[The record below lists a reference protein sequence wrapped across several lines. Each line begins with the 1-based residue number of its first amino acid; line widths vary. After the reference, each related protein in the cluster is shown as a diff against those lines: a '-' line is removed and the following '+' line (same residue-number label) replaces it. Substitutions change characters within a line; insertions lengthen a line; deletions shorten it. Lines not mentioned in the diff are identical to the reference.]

1 MHTMKQMI
9 TVGFVLFFFSCTN
22 YDNTSREDPLSKVG
36 DKYLYPSHLP
46 GILTSGLSGED
57 SASITDTYINK
68 WIRKQLLLQRAQ
80 LNISPDQQK
89 EINNQ
94 LEETRSSLM
103 IYQYEKQMINQKLDT
118 VVDEYEIEDYYNDNI
133 SNFVLDE
140 NIVKALFVKI
150 PLDAPNIS
158 RVRNW
163 YRSDRSED
171 LTELE
176 SYCYQFAVKFDDF
189 DEDWISFGKLLNELP
204 GAVNDQERFLR
215 YNTTIEN
222 DDSLYH
228 YFVNIREY
236 RLKTTTA
243 PIEYVSDNVKSIILN
258 NRKIQFLIDLENSI
272 FNDALNRG
280 EFEIYN
286 D

>member
-1 MHTMKQMI
+1 MKKNLTI
-9 TVGFVLFFFSCTN
+9 LFVLLFLSCSN
-22 YDNTSREDPLSKVG
+22 YDNTGREEPLAKVG
-36 DKYLYPSHLP
+36 DKYLYPSNLP
-46 GILTSGLSGED
+46 VILSSGLSHED
-57 SASITDTYINK
+57 SASISDTYINK
-68 WIRKQLLLQRAQ
+68 WIRKQLLLERAE
-80 LNISPDQQK
+80 LNISSEQQK

-94 LEETRSSLM
+94 LEETRASLI

-118 VVDEYEIEDYYNDNI
+118 VVEENEILNYYDENM

-140 NIVKALFVKI
+140 NIIKALFVKI
-150 PLDAPNIS
+150 PKDAPNIS

-163 YRSDRSED
+163 YRSDRNED

-176 SYCYQFAVKFDDF
+176 SYCYQFAEKYDDF
-189 DEDWISFGKLLNELP
+189 DEDWISFDNMLNELP
-204 GAVNDQERFLR
+204 VAITDQERYLR
-215 YNTTIEN
+215 YNEYIES

-228 YFVNIREY
+228 YFVNIREF

-243 PIEYVSDNVKSIILN
+243 PIEYVSDNIRTIILN

-280 EFEIYN
+280 EFEVYN
-286 D
+286 Y